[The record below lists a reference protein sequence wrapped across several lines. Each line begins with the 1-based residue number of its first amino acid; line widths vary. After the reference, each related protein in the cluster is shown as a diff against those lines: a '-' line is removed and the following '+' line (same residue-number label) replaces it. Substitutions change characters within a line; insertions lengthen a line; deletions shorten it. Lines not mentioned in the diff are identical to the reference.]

1 MTAVDPARCFD
12 DPEFVEWL
20 TAYHHPTTL
29 AAAEAAN
36 LDVGV
41 LYLQYVGDL
50 RTLQGDGS

>member
-1 MTAVDPARCFD
+1 MTYVDPARCFD

-20 TAYHHPTTL
+20 AAYQHPTTL
-29 AAAEAAN
+29 AAVQAAN